1 MGIFHILAKYH
12 QFDTITP
19 MDINSTLPV
28 IQIILA
34 VLLTVSVL
42 LQQSEAGA
50 GGAFGGGDSVSTWR
64 TRRGFEKFL
73 FFFTI
78 VVGILFITSAIVALR
93 IG

>member
-1 MGIFHILAKYH
+1 
-12 QFDTITP
+12 
-19 MDINSTLPV
+19 MDITSILPI
-28 IQIILA
+28 IQIVLA

-78 VVGILFITSAIVALR
+78 IIAIIFVASAIVALR
-93 IG
+93 IA

>member
-1 MGIFHILAKYH
+1 
-12 QFDTITP
+12 
-19 MDINSTLPV
+19 MDIISILPI
-28 IQIILA
+28 IQIVLA

-50 GGAFGGGDSVSTWR
+50 GGAFGGTDSVSTWR

-78 VVGILFITSAIVALR
+78 IIAILFVASAIVALR
-93 IG
+93 IA